1 MQHIPRVV
9 LTLTVGAFLAVAC
22 KREAPPA
29 AQEARAPST
38 AQPPAAEAAPA
49 AAAAQTGPVQPASA
63 PAEPVGATPQ
73 GSDRYSEKSFELVA
87 RPSGGY
93 AAGQEGKIEIVLDAK
108 PPFHTNKQYPY
119 KFKTKESAG
128 VKFPQP
134 VVTKDQAKL
143 EEQKLT
149 MLVPFVADSAGKK
162 AVSGQFAFSV
172 CTDETCLMEKRELTL
187 VVDVK

>member
-1 MQHIPRVV
+1 MQPILRVV
-9 LTLTVGAFLAVAC
+9 LTLTVGAALAVAC

-38 AQPPAAEAAPA
+38 AQPPEAAPA
-49 AAAAQTGPVQPASA
+49 TAAQTGAVQPASA
-63 PAEPVGATPQ
+63 PAEPVAAAPQ

-87 RPSGGY
+87 KPSGSY

-119 KFKTKESAG
+119 KFKTKEAAG

-149 MLVPFVADSAGKK
+149 MLVPFVPDSAGKK
-162 AVSGQFAFSV
+162 QVSGQFAFSV
-172 CTDETCLMEKRELTL
+172 CTDETCLMEKRDLTL
-187 VVDVK
+187 AVDVK